1 MRVQRRQGFNP
12 LLGLR
17 DYSGYERAAEIERAS
32 MEQLGQN
39 IGSAI
44 KGYKANKKLDKK
56 VGQLSDYLTK
66 GIKNKT
72 ISPEFFDFVGI
83 DASELKGKSTDV
95 INKSISEGLNNYGKK
110 ESAELYSLLKLK
122 RLEKSLKKTPFEK
135 KEEKVTA
142 IVENPEYNDLIRKS
156 PRYPD
161 TMDDET
167 LVRTLVLQDED
178 IFPDSQSLDFVLD
191 QDDDDDLT
199 VLDIF

>member
-110 ESAELYSLLKLK
+110 ESAELYSLLELK

-135 KEEKVTA
+135 KEETMSG
-142 IVENPEYNDLIRKS
+142 IVQNPEYREILNKNPKYLK
-156 PRYPD
+156 
-161 TMDDET
+161 MDDAT
-167 LVRTLVLQDED
+167 LTRTLVLQDED
-178 IFPDSQSLDFVLD
+178 IFPKNDSLDFILD

-199 VLDIF
+199 VISID

>member
-1 MRVQRRQGFNP
+1 
-12 LLGLR
+12 
-17 DYSGYERAAEIERAS
+17 

-110 ESAELYSLLKLK
+110 ESAELHSLLKLK